1 MNQKRIAPTRWILF
15 LLVAYTPLLQAQA
28 VNARTFNED
37 GASSATSLLSS
48 GTATRSD
55 LQVTG
60 TYPEDAGQG
69 SAAAWLEGGAV
80 KAITFS
86 SDGATITKSA
96 VAELS
101 SGTASD
107 LQLTGNDPEAAG
119 FGAAAIWLEDG
130 AVKAITFSS
139 DGATITKSAVVTLSS
154 GTATRSNLQL
164 TGDFPEDVTNSGAA
178 AVWLEGDSSSAL
190 QAQAR
195 RNAAASQLNLYVL
208 LTWEA
213 PSGFT
218 PVQYLIYRD
227 GVLIDTLA
235 ASVLSYRNNYLAR
248 KTQYSYSVVAQNSVG
263 TTLTIDTATVT
274 TP

>member
-107 LQLTGNDPEAAG
+107 LQLTGDYPEDVTNS
-119 FGAAAIWLEDG
+119 GAAAIWLEGG

-139 DGATITKSAVVTLSS
+139 DGATITKTAVAELSA
-154 GTATRSNLQL
+154 GTASDLQL
-164 TGDFPEDVTNSGAA
+164 T
-178 AVWLEGDSSSAL
+178 
-190 QAQAR
+190 
-195 RNAAASQLNLYVL
+195 
-208 LTWEA
+208 
-213 PSGFT
+213 
-218 PVQYLIYRD
+218 
-227 GVLIDTLA
+227 
-235 ASVLSYRNNYLAR
+235 
-248 KTQYSYSVVAQNSVG
+248 
-263 TTLTIDTATVT
+263 
-274 TP
+274 

>member
-107 LQLTGNDPEAAG
+107 LQLTGDYPEDVTNSGAAAIWLEGGAVKAITFSSDGATITKSAVAELSAGTASDLQLTGGYPERNDN
-119 FGAAAIWLEDG
+119 GAAAIWLEDG

-139 DGATITKSAVVTLSS
+139 DGATITKSAVEEFSA
-154 GTATRSNLQL
+154 GTASDLQL
-164 TGDFPEDVTNSGAA
+164 TGGFPIAAGNGAA
-178 AVWLEGDSSSAL
+178 AIWLEGGAVK
-190 QAQAR
+190 A
-195 RNAAASQLNLYVL
+195 
-208 LTWEA
+208 
-213 PSGFT
+213 
-218 PVQYLIYRD
+218 I
-227 GVLIDTLA
+227 
-235 ASVLSYRNNYLAR
+235 
-248 KTQYSYSVVAQNSVG
+248 
-263 TTLTIDTATVT
+263 
-274 TP
+274 